1 MLSII
6 FINKTASFLLINYK
20 IIMKIEI
27 NLHKLLSAVDVNAE
41 WVGLREV
48 YEAHTPRMIRDGL
61 PVANSRTS
69 THGLMVEVLADGQ
82 FGYYGTPDLT
92 QKGVAAAA
100 EKAFLQAKL
109 AARHSI
115 FQFDKSARPVYKGEY
130 LSPFKKGRDSLSAGR
145 LNQILIEA
153 YNHLKVSDKIVS
165 ASSLCQIIETNC
177 RFVSSSGSDIN
188 QEFLM
193 LEFDLSATAAE
204 GANQQT
210 RTFGGMRGTCR
221 QMGMEFFDQQ
231 EIFANANRIGQ
242 QAIELL
248 YADECPS
255 DTMDVVIAPDQMMLQ
270 IHESVGH
277 ALEVDRILGDE
288 RNYAGWSFVKLEDFG
303 NLKYGSDLMNI
314 TFDPTLESEFAS
326 YAFDDGGLKARKEY
340 LIKDGILLKG
350 LGGQES
356 QIRSGLDG
364 VANFRSS
371 GWNRAPIDRMANIN
385 LEAGESSFEE
395 LISSVKH
402 GVYMESN
409 KSWSIDDY
417 RNKFQFGCEY
427 GRLIEDGEL
436 TKVVKNPNYRGIST
450 PFWNSLKGVG
460 NNDTFGIY
468 GTPNCGKGEPNQ
480 VIRVGHASPTCLFGD
495 IQVFGGV

>member
-1 MLSII
+1 M
-6 FINKTASFLLINYK
+6 IN
-20 IIMKIEI
+20 EQ
-27 NLHKLLSAVDVNAE
+27 NLNKLLSAVDVPVQ

-48 YEAHTPRMIRDGL
+48 YEAHTPRMIRDGV
-61 PVANSRTS
+61 PVANGRTA
-69 THGLMVEVLADGQ
+69 THGLMVEVLVDGQ
-82 FGYYGTPDLT
+82 FGYFGTPNMT
-92 QKGVAAAA
+92 PEGVASAAK
-100 EKAFLQAKL
+100 KAFQQAKI
-109 AARHSI
+109 ASRHATY
-115 FQFDKSARPVYKGEY
+115 QFDESARPSHQGTYE
-130 LSPFKKGRDSLSAGR
+130 SPYAKNRESLSAGQ
-145 LNQILIEA
+145 LNDILLDA

-165 ASSLCQIIETNC
+165 ASSLCQVIETSFK
-177 RFVSSSGSDIN
+177 FVSSNGSDIK
-188 QEFLM
+188 QDFLM
-193 LEFDLSATAAE
+193 LEFDLSATAAD
-204 GANQQT
+204 GTNQQT

-221 QMGMEFFDQQ
+221 QMGMEYFDKH
-231 EIFANANRIGQ
+231 EILANANRIGE

-248 YADECPS
+248 NAEDCP
-255 DTMDVVIAPDQMMLQ
+255 TGEMDLVIAPDQMMLQ
-270 IHESVGH
+270 IHESIGH

-303 NLKYGSDLMNI
+303 ALQYGSKLMNI

-326 YAFDDGGLKARKEY
+326 YAFDDGGLKATKEY
-340 LIKDGILLKG
+340 LIKNGLLLRG

-385 LEAGESSFEE
+385 LEPGDSTFDE
-395 LISSVKH
+395 LICRVES

-427 GRLIEDGEL
+427 GRLIENGKL
-436 TKVVKNPNYRGIST
+436 TKVVKNSNYRGIST
-450 PFWNSLKGVG
+450 PFWNSLIGVG
-460 NNDTFGIY
+460 NEDTFGIY

-480 VIRVGHASPTCLFGD
+480 VIRVGHASPACLFEN
-495 IQVFGGV
+495 IEVFGGV